1 MHGVP
6 ALHRALHADKGL
18 SMAVTDSAKQRLVAL
33 QQEQVA
39 ALEEPEESAATIDIA
54 RISKDEMGVRP
65 LPIIGEYGTVSPL
78 VWHPHAPVAAS
89 LRQRVVRLDRICN
102 FAPANVDHRA
112 TSVATNEVWM
122 QELNSVPV
130 LGANGVFQTMRMPSQ
145 GGEAII
151 LPRWNI
157 LALASKPAVLSVPDV
172 AAVPE
177 IAQSFPKPTAAKVRQ
192 TSLYFASFSSI
203 LLASHHL
210 HHLVR

>member
-65 LPIIGEYGTVSPL
+65 
-78 VWHPHAPVAAS
+78 
-89 LRQRVVRLDRICN
+89 
-102 FAPANVDHRA
+102 

>member
-1 MHGVP
+1 
-6 ALHRALHADKGL
+6 
-18 SMAVTDSAKQRLVAL
+18 
-33 QQEQVA
+33 
-39 ALEEPEESAATIDIA
+39 
-54 RISKDEMGVRP
+54 
-65 LPIIGEYGTVSPL
+65 
-78 VWHPHAPVAAS
+78 
-89 LRQRVVRLDRICN
+89 
-102 FAPANVDHRA
+102 
-112 TSVATNEVWM
+112 M